1 MNVYTCWH
9 EGNLGY
15 SCRTR
20 GRQWMFVPEI
30 MQPDSNIYN
39 NLPLSDLVFKN
50 TYEKQYEVNREVQRE
65 HFSLVNILKSKF
77 KPAYKPKTIG
87 GLLFISY

>member
-30 MQPDSNIYN
+30 MQPDNNIYN
-39 NLPLSDLVFKN
+39 HLLLSDLVFKN
-50 TYEKQYEVNREVQRE
+50 TYEKQYEVNREVERE
-65 HFSLVNILKSKF
+65 HLSLVKILKF
-77 KPAYKPKTIG
+77 H
-87 GLLFISY
+87 